1 MKNIVEIRYPQ
12 GERFPQISIN
22 GEKISRY
29 MELSD
34 LIYDDMF
41 NWAAQMF
48 QSMDDELCESY
59 VVQLTGHPFHKEILT
74 ALKGQSEYCAD
85 IEFTELTYKIPVA
98 QKLAYAA
105 ELNRQY
111 GLGVHFA
118 DEQVMFS
125 SDEPARFEG
134 ILPCSSEPGNYFVS
148 YGTEFPAECKWCIS
162 ISDTVRFERKRGVSY
177 LYLPQSLLPGLADYL
192 NQYHIH
198 LQFISAVF
206 AAAADMAFD
215 ELAQAQYDAYTKEEY
230 RVVVKPLPEKLDCGQ
245 QFQVEYTYF
254 PPCFEDPQLMAVS
267 SAPNVIQ
274 AGDGAALTAGQAGVC
289 TLRLVDKFGTEHAAA
304 NIRVEEH
311 YYVSNI
317 AIVTPMTSMR
327 IGEKL
332 RFQCIISP
340 NNAEDLDQVRYT
352 VSNENVAVLSGPNEL
367 YALSAGRVRVS
378 VSSPRVSRSIF
389 ITVFPAASDV
399 LLPDT
404 AMSMPLNSIAE
415 IHCTVVPMNANPM
428 PNVSWTSSDPT
439 VFRVTGVA
447 KNACRITSVGRGT
460 ATLTCS
466 LDGCSIR
473 KTMQVNVEKIKGCYV
488 ATAVYGSYDCP
499 EVWLL
504 RRYRDQFLDSR
515 WFGKLFIK
523 AYYALSPTAVKLFGE
538 TKWFNTLWRSVLD
551 RKIRKLRAKGYQDT
565 PYND

>member
-1 MKNIVEIRYPQ
+1 
-12 GERFPQISIN
+12 
-22 GEKISRY
+22 
-29 MELSD
+29 
-34 LIYDDMF
+34 
-41 NWAAQMF
+41 
-48 QSMDDELCESY
+48 
-59 VVQLTGHPFHKEILT
+59 
-74 ALKGQSEYCAD
+74 
-85 IEFTELTYKIPVA
+85 
-98 QKLAYAA
+98 
-105 ELNRQY
+105 
-111 GLGVHFA
+111 
-118 DEQVMFS
+118 
-125 SDEPARFEG
+125 
-134 ILPCSSEPGNYFVS
+134 
-148 YGTEFPAECKWCIS
+148 
-162 ISDTVRFERKRGVSY
+162 
-177 LYLPQSLLPGLADYL
+177 
-192 NQYHIH
+192 
-198 LQFISAVF
+198 
-206 AAAADMAFD
+206 
-215 ELAQAQYDAYTKEEY
+215 
-230 RVVVKPLPEKLDCGQ
+230 
-245 QFQVEYTYF
+245 
-254 PPCFEDPQLMAVS
+254 
-267 SAPNVIQ
+267 
-274 AGDGAALTAGQAGVC
+274 
-289 TLRLVDKFGTEHAAA
+289 
-304 NIRVEEH
+304 
-311 YYVSNI
+311 
-317 AIVTPMTSMR
+317 MR

-523 AYYALSPTAVKLFGE
+523 AYYTLSPTAVKLFGE